1 MRGLVNR
8 VLLEDDFKKQEYS
21 DQAYFT
27 GCKNLAKNRLLKFIL
42 QKHRRSVIMKLT
54 KVNVTNLT
62 KEEDAFYRGALYM
75 LRVFEQTIR
84 NGKENFEKFEEFER
98 YFD

>member
-1 MRGLVNR
+1 
-8 VLLEDDFKKQEYS
+8 
-21 DQAYFT
+21 
-27 GCKNLAKNRLLKFIL
+27 
-42 QKHRRSVIMKLT
+42 MKLT